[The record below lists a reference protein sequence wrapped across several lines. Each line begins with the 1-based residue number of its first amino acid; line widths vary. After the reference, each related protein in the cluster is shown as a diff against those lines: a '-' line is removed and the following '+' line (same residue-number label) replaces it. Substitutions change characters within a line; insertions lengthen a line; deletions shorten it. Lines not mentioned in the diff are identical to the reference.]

1 MKKLII
7 IFTLL
12 LATNLF
18 ATEWWESETSTTEIS
33 STETNSIES
42 ILTEVNSK
50 KYYIVKFEIKQVHY
64 SLNLKDHAKD
74 AMNKFTLEIPVDKEY
89 YDNVRVGQEVSNGFR
104 MGSLMFYGSAGK
116 WKVVV
121 KNKYER

>member
-7 IFTLL
+7 IFTML

-18 ATEWWESETSTTEIS
+18 ATEWWETETNPTEVS
-33 STETNSIES
+33 STETSPTELS
-42 ILTEVNSK
+42 STEVNSK
-50 KYYIVKFEIKQVHY
+50 KYYIVKFEIKQIHY
-64 SLNLKDHAKD
+64 NLNLKDHAKD

-104 MGSLMFYGSAGK
+104 MGSLILYGSAGK

>member
-7 IFTLL
+7 IFTMLI
-12 LATNLF
+12 ATNLF
-18 ATEWWESETSTTEIS
+18 ATDWWETETSPTELS
-33 STETNSIES
+33 STKIKSES

-50 KYYIVKFEIKQVHY
+50 KYYIIKFEIKQVHY

-89 YDNVRVGQEVSNGFR
+89 YDNVQIGQEVSNGFR
-104 MGSLMFYGSAGK
+104 MGSLMLYSSAGK

>member
-7 IFTLL
+7 IFAML

-18 ATEWWESETSTTEIS
+18 ATEWWETETNPTEVS

-42 ILTEVNSK
+42 ILTEANSK

-104 MGSLMFYGSAGK
+104 MGSLILYGSAGK

>member
-7 IFTLL
+7 IFTMLI
-12 LATNLF
+12 AANLF
-18 ATEWWESETSTTEIS
+18 AAEWWESETNLTEVS
-33 STETNSIES
+33 STEVSS
-42 ILTEVNSK
+42 TEVNSK
-50 KYYIVKFEIKQVHY
+50 KYYIVEFEIKQMHY

-74 AMNKFTLEIPVDKEY
+74 ALNKFTLEIPVDKEY

-104 MGSLMFYGSAGK
+104 MGSLMLYGSAGK
-116 WKVVV
+116 WKVVI

>member
-7 IFTLL
+7 IFVMLI
-12 LATNLF
+12 AANLF
-18 ATEWWESETSTTEIS
+18 ATEWWESETSPAEVS
-33 STETNSIES
+33 STKIKSES

-50 KYYIVKFEIKQVHY
+50 KYYIVKFEIKQIHY
-64 SLNLKDHAKD
+64 NLNLKDHAKD
-74 AMNKFTLEIPVDKEY
+74 AINKFTLEIPVDKEY

-104 MGSLMFYGSAGK
+104 MGSLILYGSAGK